1 MDLVITQQVHSPMN
15 VQHPQEFPTSLSK
28 DVMIMSTMGLRI
40 VSMDVIP
47 AKVVLFSTDTDV
59 QITMKMDGRT
69 TMELG

>member
-28 DVMIMSTMGLRI
+28 GVMITNTMDLQI

-47 AKVVLFSTDTDV
+47 AKVVLCSTDTDV
-59 QITMKMDGRT
+59 QITMRMDGRT
-69 TMELG
+69 TMALG

>member
-15 VQHPQEFPTSLSK
+15 VRHPHEFPTSLSK
-28 DVMIMSTMGLRI
+28 GVMITNMMDLQI

-69 TMELG
+69 TMALG